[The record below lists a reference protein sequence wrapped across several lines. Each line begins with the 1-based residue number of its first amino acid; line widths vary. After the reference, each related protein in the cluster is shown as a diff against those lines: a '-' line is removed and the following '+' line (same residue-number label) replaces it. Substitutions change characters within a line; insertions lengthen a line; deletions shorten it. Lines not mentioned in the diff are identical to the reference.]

1 MSTVPNV
8 EIRGPS
14 SRSKLTA
21 VFARTQSGI
30 PLPASAARRSA
41 CRQYCRCMRQL
52 PHRQVQWLP
61 LHPCDFSR
69 NLQCM
74 RLFFP
79 DKTAL
84 FAKTFL
90 AVTTRQWRCTLKT
103 TLRSFWLYSF
113 SDISCLGQPE
123 STMHPTRVQGT
134 QRKMEAT
141 CKDSVLCLGVSGIP
155 RQHCG
160 PRCLRPQNKACSRA
174 RN

>member
-134 QRKMEAT
+134 HRKNG
-141 CKDSVLCLGVSGIP
+141 SNL
-155 RQHCG
+155 Q
-160 PRCLRPQNKACSRA
+160 
-174 RN
+174 